1 MKAKLRTLM
10 LMIVAFLVV
19 PFLADLHVPFGSGD
33 NGVAFA
39 KDGGGGGGDSG
50 GSGGSG
56 GGSGSGSGGS
66 GSGGSGSGSG
76 DSGGRGGTATA
87 MVGAE
92 AVAMVGAAAA
102 VTVGRPA
109 TARTRREAVKDKGR
123 AVMAALAMA
132 TPAAAQGTVSQKPPL
147 RPPTAGER
155 LPRRPV
161 RVIWVGP

>member
-50 GSGGSG
+50 GSGG
-56 GGSGSGSGGS
+56 GS

-76 DSGGRGGTATA
+76 GQRRS
-87 MVGAE
+87 GAE
-92 AVAMVGAAAA
+92 ATAGATGATAAAVGATVGAAEVTAA
-102 VTVGRPA
+102 AMVGRPA
-109 TARTRREAVKDKGR
+109 TARTRREAAKDKGR

-155 LPRRPV
+155 PPRRPV